1 MPLDEI
7 NIEQFLEDVERQL
20 SHDALL
26 LQTMTE
32 LNEQIKAALNDANI
46 RDAAAGVIHAVGLTT
61 ETIERRAE
69 EISAKRSVLLD
80 RINQHSDQEFGTVG
94 QFLEQLPLLRAKQLH
109 QRQKELLQ
117 RVTEAHAELGG
128 YQIALYYSVDY
139 CQRYLSDLTQTSE
152 QSVRYTMDGQPPEQ
166 AQGQLIRKSC

>member
-7 NIEQFLEDVERQL
+7 TIEQFLDDLELQL
-20 SHDALL
+20 TQDALL

-32 LNEQIKAALNDANI
+32 LNDQLKAALKDANI
-46 RDAAAGVIHAVGLTT
+46 RDTAAGVINAVGRMT
-61 ETIERRAE
+61 ETIGRRAE

-80 RINQHSDQEFGTVG
+80 RINQQSDQEFGTVG
-94 QFLEQLPLLRAKQLH
+94 QFLDDLPLLRAKQLH

-117 RVTEAHAELGG
+117 RVTETQTELGG
-128 YQIALYYSVDY
+128 YQMALYYSVDY
-139 CQRYLSDLTQTSE
+139 CQRYLSDLTQTTE

>member
-7 NIEQFLEDVERQL
+7 TIEQFLDDLELQL
-20 SHDALL
+20 TQDALL

-32 LNEQIKAALNDANI
+32 LNDQLKAARKDANI
-46 RDAAAGVIHAVGLTT
+46 RDTAAGVINAVGRMT
-61 ETIERRAE
+61 ETIGRRAE

-80 RINQHSDQEFGTVG
+80 RINQQSDQEFGTVG
-94 QFLEQLPLLRAKQLH
+94 QFLDDLPLLRAKQLH

-117 RVTEAHAELGG
+117 RVTETQTELGG
-128 YQIALYYSVDY
+128 YQMALYYSVDY
-139 CQRYLSDLTQTSE
+139 CQRYLSDLTQTTE

>member
-7 NIEQFLEDVERQL
+7 TIEQFLDDLELQL
-20 SHDALL
+20 TQDALL

-32 LNEQIKAALNDANI
+32 LNDQLKAALKDANI
-46 RDAAAGVIHAVGLTT
+46 RDTAAGVINAVGRTT
-61 ETIERRAE
+61 ETIGRRAE

-80 RINQHSDQEFGTVG
+80 RINQQSDQEFGTVG
-94 QFLEQLPLLRAKQLH
+94 QFLDDLPLLRAKQLH

-117 RVTEAHAELGG
+117 RVTETQTELGG
-128 YQIALYYSVDY
+128 YQMALYYSVDY
-139 CQRYLSDLTQTSE
+139 CQRYLSDLTQTTE